1 MLHASELPEPS
12 ESALVVSNELRDY
25 IGRAIATRGHIGFD
39 DYMQMAL
46 YKTGL
51 GYYQA
56 GAIKL
61 GIEGDFITA
70 PELSPMFGS
79 CIARQCRE
87 ILENTGGRIF
97 EFGAGSGLLATR
109 VLADLEKIDRL
120 PESYEILELS
130 PLMRERQRR
139 TLAKYVPTLLNRV
152 KWLSQLPQAP
162 LDGVILANEILDALP
177 LKCFKTIAGKIYER
191 RVCLV
196 GNEFSWLDAP
206 ADSLLSER
214 VRRVVSHNIINHSS
228 EYVSEINI
236 GVKPWIVDMSRMMRD
251 AVALIIDY
259 GYPRHEYY
267 HPQRS
272 NGTLQCYFRHR
283 KHTDPF
289 FYPGLQDIT
298 ASVDFTNVAEAA
310 DICDLQILGFAEQA
324 NFLLATGLL
333 DDAKQRSST
342 VNDVD
347 RLRIAQEIKVLTL
360 PTEMGT
366 SFKVL
371 AVGKGYNLALSG
383 FQLRDDRRRL

>member
-1 MLHASELPEPS
+1 MLHANELPEPS

-25 IGRAIATRGHIGFD
+25 IRRALAKHGHIGFD

-56 GAIKL
+56 GAVKL

-79 CIARQCRE
+79 CIARQCSE

-109 VLADLEKIDRL
+109 ILADLEKIGGL

-130 PLMRERQRR
+130 PLMRERQRQ
-139 TLAKYVPTLLNRV
+139 TLAQYVPTLLNRV

-191 RVCLV
+191 RVHLV

-206 ADSLLSER
+206 ADPLLSKQ
-214 VRRVVSHNIINHSS
+214 VRRVVSRNIINHSS

-236 GVKPWIVDMSRMMRD
+236 GVQPWIIDMSRMMRD

-289 FYPGLQDIT
+289 RYPGLQDIT
-298 ASVDFTNVAEAA
+298 ASVDFTNVAEAV
-310 DICDLQILGFAEQA
+310 DICDLQILGFSEQA

-333 DDAKQRSST
+333 DEAEQRSST
-342 VNDVD
+342 VNDVG
-347 RLRIAQEIKVLTL
+347 RLRIAHEIKVLTL
-360 PTEMGT
+360 PTEMGA

-383 FQLRDDRRRL
+383 FKLRDDRRRL